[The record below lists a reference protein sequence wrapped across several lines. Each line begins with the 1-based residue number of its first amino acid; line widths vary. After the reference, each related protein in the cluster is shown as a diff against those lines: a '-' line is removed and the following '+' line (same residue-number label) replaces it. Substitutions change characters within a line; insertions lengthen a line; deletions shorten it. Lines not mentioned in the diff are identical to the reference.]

1 MSWAR
6 VGRAHRSSAK
16 PCRWDPGATQDEL
29 VKSITEL
36 ETEFQKRPRTLIS
49 QPREEGTLLVH
60 SEDMKG
66 ADVGRISSRKKEIL
80 NPDASREEL
89 KAAIG
94 ELEAGLGLEPES
106 RDRDGT
112 NAINGHEENQDQE
125 LSQGS
130 SSHPANQWFVV
141 GGSTEN
147 HDRAAVLSVTS
158 IQGVVVREPVCGWNK
173 TKADVRMKK
182 KKNDLSKN
190 QGRGTG
196 RGPVVPQAPRKEVQ
210 DQDQIQDRVQDPE
223 ALMLEKLSLER
234 GPERRE

>member
-1 MSWAR
+1 
-6 VGRAHRSSAK
+6 
-16 PCRWDPGATQDEL
+16 

-158 IQGVVVREPVCGWNK
+158 IQGVVVREPVGVVVQEPVGLVVREPVCGWNK